1 MRLRGLTTKRPFCSI
16 ATRRNASIVS
26 PSSPGANYAGMRWD
40 QSNFSVLYLYF
51 YFDVAPLSA
60 TGLPVGKV
68 PVFLKVYFYKDNFN
82 VFFFTNLQ
90 SGAAVQRQKK
100 TQDTV
105 NRAESAGTDCI
116 ICSEN
121 VATVTFNPCGHKVT
135 CSGKTNKIVRK
146 SLPLCGWLARHFRNI
161 IYNTLK

>member
-1 MRLRGLTTKRPFCSI
+1 MLRIGNI
-16 ATRRNASIVS
+16 
-26 PSSPGANYAGMRWD
+26 
-40 QSNFSVLYLYF
+40 
-51 YFDVAPLSA
+51 
-60 TGLPVGKV
+60 
-68 PVFLKVYFYKDNFN
+68 PVFLKVYLYKDHFD
-82 VFFFTNLQ
+82 VFFLTNLQ

-135 CSGKTNKIVRK
+135 CSGKTIQNRK
-146 SLPLCGWLARHFRNI
+146 KKPSALRMAYEAFSKHKL
-161 IYNTLK
+161 

>member
-1 MRLRGLTTKRPFCSI
+1 MFL
-16 ATRRNASIVS
+16 
-26 PSSPGANYAGMRWD
+26 SS
-40 QSNFSVLYLYF
+40 
-51 YFDVAPLSA
+51 LS
-60 TGLPVGKV
+60 
-68 PVFLKVYFYKDNFN
+68 
-82 VFFFTNLQ
+82 NLQ

-135 CSGKTNKIVRK
+135 CSGKTIQNCKKKPSALQMVRET
-146 SLPLCGWLARHFRNI
+146 LFREGEPAWLAG
-161 IYNTLK
+161 LALWCLAS